1 MHIATLLPAKT
12 RELHTET
19 PRNLDRIA
27 LPVKSGLIFVLPAD
41 LLYCMSDGNY
51 CRAFA
56 VSGKNHYVGL
66 LLNKLERQL
75 SPHGFIRIHH
85 QYIVNTRHILRYEK
99 GDGGSLVLVDKTR
112 LPVSR
117 ERKKMFLNWVKGLR

>member
-1 MHIATLLPAKT
+1 M
-12 RELHTET
+12 
-19 PRNLDRIA
+19 
-27 LPVKSGLIFVLPAD
+27 
-41 LLYCMSDGNY
+41 YCMSDGNY

-56 VSGKNHYVGL
+56 VSGQNHYVGL

-75 SPHGFIRIHH
+75 SPHGFIRIHN

-99 GDGGSLVLVDKTR
+99 GDGGSLVLVDQTR

>member
-1 MHIATLLPAKT
+1 MHITTLFQTKT
-12 RELHTET
+12 RELHTGT
-19 PRNLDRIA
+19 SWNLDRIA
-27 LPVKSGLIFVLPAD
+27 LPVKPGLIFVPPED

-56 VSGKNHYVGL
+56 VHGQNHYVGL

-75 SPHGFIRIHH
+75 FPHGFIRIHH

-99 GDGGSLVLVDKTR
+99 GDGGNLILVDQTR

-117 ERKKMFLNWVKGLR
+117 ERKKMFLNWVRGLR